1 MKIENVEMGVI
12 KWERVWNDDRE
23 KNGEREREREREKL
37 MILVTTANQIVE
49 ESKVVFIAKLF
60 FFRNNEIKNYFC
72 VMSWT
77 SYKFEWLGTLIF
89 CFE

>member
-1 MKIENVEMGVI
+1 MMIE
-12 KWERVWNDDRE
+12 K
-23 KNGEREREREREKL
+23 KNGEREREREIDDTCYNCEPNCRGE
-37 MILVTTANQIVE
+37 Q
-49 ESKVVFIAKLF
+49 SCFYCKVV